1 MLYDNTT
8 VKGSWIEFQN
18 MSAISSTHNRMVNNV
33 TMAFPHAGVFTAA
46 HNPSNNITQPSDLEV
61 HDPFCSSEA
70 RLTNP

>member
-8 VKGSWIEFQN
+8 VRGSWIEVQN
-18 MSAISSTHNRMVNNV
+18 MSEVSSTHNRMVNNV

-46 HNPSNNITQPSDLEV
+46 HDPSNGIIQPSDLEV
-61 HDPFCSSEA
+61 DHPFQTSEA